1 MEERFPYEK
10 EIYEYLKQIEDGI
23 VIQET
28 VKCISDPHGSGY
40 EKLLR
45 TRNLETGV
53 SLYSYMY
60 TAVLT
65 PWLQKDLYDSPRVY
79 QNKILK
85 FKPVY
90 KVVLHENR
98 VDRIMQ
104 EMLDY
109 QNCHNQGMDLGEFD
123 V

>member
-1 MEERFPYEK
+1 
-10 EIYEYLKQIEDGI
+10 
-23 VIQET
+23 
-28 VKCISDPHGSGY
+28 
-40 EKLLR
+40 
-45 TRNLETGV
+45 
-53 SLYSYMY
+53 MY

-65 PWLQKDLYDSPRVY
+65 PWLQEDLCDSPRVY
-79 QNKILK
+79 QNGILK

-90 KVVLHENR
+90 KVVLYEDR

-109 QNCHNQGMDLGEFD
+109 ENCHNQGIDLGEFD